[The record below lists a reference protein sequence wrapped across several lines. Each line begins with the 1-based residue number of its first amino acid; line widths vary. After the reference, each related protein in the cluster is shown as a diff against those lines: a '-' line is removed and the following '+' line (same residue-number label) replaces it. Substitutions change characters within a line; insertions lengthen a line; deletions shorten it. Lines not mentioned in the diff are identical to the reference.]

1 MTRLFAQHGLLQSM
15 RAMATWFCDAYAS
28 WQKGGVENANGRL
41 RRWLPR
47 HIDIDRLSDAE
58 IQDIVI
64 TANLTPRKCLGFKTP
79 FQASGMECTPPLADD
94 ESARLRFERLYLAG
108 GTR

>member
-1 MTRLFAQHGLLQSM
+1 
-15 RAMATWFCDAYAS
+15 MAACGAGCRVTS
-28 WQKGGVENANGRL
+28 T
-41 RRWLPR
+41 
-47 HIDIDRLSDAE
+47 IDRLSDEE

-64 TANLTPRKCLGFKTP
+64 TNLTPRKCLGFKTT